1 MMFTLILRCV
11 SLGRS
16 QTSQATPSPTQ
27 FYSLCIGGSDRGSG
41 EVEPPECMSVFRVA
55 VIGGQPSL
63 LKHLIGQHNDSANVL
78 VNNSTCVR
86 HLPKRKFK
94 FTEGESVHPVQ
105 FEEHDLQGFTFVLE
119 INICP
124 K

>member
-1 MMFTLILRCV
+1 MFLWVVHKLVRLRPPLLRSIGFALV
-11 SLGRS
+11 EVIAGLSLEL
-16 QTSQATPSPTQ
+16 Q
-27 FYSLCIGGSDRGSG
+27 SLVDS
-41 EVEPPECMSVFRVA
+41 A
-55 VIGGQPSL
+55 SL

-78 VNNSTCVR
+78 VYNSTCVR

-94 FTEGESVHPVQ
+94 FTEGDSVHPVQ